1 MSTDLSISFGL
12 TSVALWQSHDYTTVY
27 DYTRNILYLTYRNC
41 GSDQPYL
48 WGYAYAMA
56 IPMSMSMPV
65 CLSQWPRL
73 CPWPKLYYLCL
84 WSLTTI
90 TISII
95 LPLLW
100 LWLHWANDTYPDS
113 KVHGANMGPTW
124 VLSAP
129 DGPYVGPMNL
139 AIGVAAVYREHNH
152 HSYQIIV
159 RSPKNL
165 SASNHNKT
173 QQSMNHV
180 AISSH
185 AP

>member
-1 MSTDLSISFGL
+1 MRLCLCYGYTYVYVYACVPK
-12 TSVALWQSHDYTTVY
+12 SVAK
-27 DYTRNILYLTYRNC
+27 
-41 GSDQPYL
+41 
-48 WGYAYAMA
+48 AM
-56 IPMSMSMPV
+56 
-65 CLSQWPRL
+65 
-73 CPWPKLYYLCL
+73 
-84 WSLTTI
+84 SLTKTILPMLVKSNTI

-185 AP
+185 APQSIMEHLKPQTLVPATAFIRLGCTSQT